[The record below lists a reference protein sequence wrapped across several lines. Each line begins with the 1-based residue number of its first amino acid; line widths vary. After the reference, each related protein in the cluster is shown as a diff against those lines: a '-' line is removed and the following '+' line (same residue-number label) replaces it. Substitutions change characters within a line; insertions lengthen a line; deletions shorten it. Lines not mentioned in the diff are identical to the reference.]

1 MLKAKGDKITHI
13 SVVSYGKNLH
23 RYLKV
28 FWIHIKKHSK
38 PLPQKQVYQG
48 GSGTRVNDL
57 SRFQSQQLFNNK
69 KSSKI
74 AKGDHKEKTCVPE
87 ETKRVEI

>member
-1 MLKAKGDKITHI
+1 MLKEKGDKITQI
-13 SVVSYGKNLH
+13 SGVSYGKNLR

-48 GSGTRVNDL
+48 GSRTRVNDL
-57 SRFQSQQLFNNK
+57 KQ
-69 KSSKI
+69 
-74 AKGDHKEKTCVPE
+74 VP
-87 ETKRVEI
+87 KPAII